1 MADKGEWMGD
11 ASYVDYVTGR
21 WPALFRVAYLLTGAQ
36 EPAEDLLQSVLM
48 RAYASWGRIQRMDA
62 PDAYVRRMLVNGA
75 ISSAKRGW
83 RREHATG
90 ELPESPQA
98 GHEDGFVDRAALWP
112 VVQTLPPRQR
122 AVVVLRYY
130 EDLSEEEIARVL
142 GCSRGTVKSQ
152 ASDALRSLRRTLATT
167 PGGGD
172 A

>member
-1 MADKGEWMGD
+1 MGD
-11 ASYVDYVTGR
+11 DTSYVEFVTGR
-21 WPALFRVAYLLTGAQ
+21 WPALFRLSYLLTGAH

-48 RAYASWGRIQRMDA
+48 KAYASWGRIHRMES

-75 ISSAKRGW
+75 ISAGKRGW
-83 RREHATG
+83 RREHPT
-90 ELPESPQA
+90 EQVPETA
-98 GHEDGFVDRAALWP
+98 RTGHEQGYVDRAALWP

-152 ASDALRSLRRTLATT
+152 ASDALKSLRRTLVTA
-167 PGGGD
+167 PEGGD